1 MSLCKEATPPR
12 RERRTSRPRG
22 GGLFSRA
29 GHAALDRYTSRAPVW
44 SANAQRRAADR
55 IAKGQAKARKAAGL
69 DPRTGEPL
77 PSTKK
82 PVDRRKRALRS
93 SAARHRARMT
103 AAALAAGTVG
113 VLSGVWNWRHPG
125 RAVGHM
131 RRVWARAAGRARAAR
146 ERRDAAIRGEETP
159 REVPVPAGTVND
171 PNRRRQKAKA
181 PVGTGRRA
189 ARVDLG
195 KTNTRK
201 DSSVSDTTNTAFT
214 RLSDAADVMLQ
225 AASTFDPEHMS
236 QFQALIDDLP
246 TAMGTVQETLRVLAE
261 ISRDRLPVDPAV
273 VEEIGEGFRA
283 MNRVVAALDEVPTVY
298 RRVHAQDIERGENP
312 RNGIESER
320 KWNV

>member
-1 MSLCKEATPPR
+1 M
-12 RERRTSRPRG
+12 
-22 GGLFSRA
+22 
-29 GHAALDRYTSRAPVW
+29 W

-55 IAKGQAKARKAAGL
+55 IAKGQVKARKAAGL

-77 PSTKK
+77 AKPKK
-82 PVDRRKRALRS
+82 PVDLRKRALRR
-93 SAARHRARMT
+93 SAARHRVRMGV
-103 AAALAAGTVG
+103 AALAAGTVG

-125 RAVGHM
+125 KAWHHM
-131 RRVWARAAGRARAAR
+131 RTVWARAAGRARAAR

-171 PNRRRQKAKA
+171 PHRRQRSKA
-181 PVGTGRRA
+181 PVGTGGRA
-189 ARVDLG
+189 VRVDLG
-195 KTNTRK
+195 KANTRK
-201 DSSVSDTTNTAFT
+201 DSSVSETNTTFT

-246 TAMGTVQETLRVLAE
+246 TAFSTVQETLRVLAE
-261 ISRDRLPVDPAV
+261 ISRDRLPVDPRV

-283 MNRVVAALDEVPTVY
+283 MNRVVAALDEVPVVY
-298 RRVHAQDIERGENP
+298 RRVHAQDIERSENP
-312 RNGIESER
+312 RNGVDSER